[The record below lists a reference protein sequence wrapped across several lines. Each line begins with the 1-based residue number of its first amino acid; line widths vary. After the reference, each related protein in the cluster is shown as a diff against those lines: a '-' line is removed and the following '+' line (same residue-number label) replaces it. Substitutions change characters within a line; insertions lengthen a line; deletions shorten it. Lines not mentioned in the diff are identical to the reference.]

1 LGTAAGD
8 SNVIDWYQTNQTY
21 ALDTLINADSLT
33 LVDGYTYYVS
43 ARVTDVAGNRSV
55 VSSGD
60 GILID
65 LTPPL
70 GGSVHDGPGT
80 DIQFTSST
88 TSLTANWFGFS
99 DTVSSIVLYEV
110 ALGDDSV
117 RTDNI
122 VPWDSVGMST
132 TITIDTLTTLTNA
145 MVYYFNVRATDL
157 AGNVSQIIGSNGI
170 TIDTGPPVT
179 GILNDGL
186 AEDEDYTNSD
196 STLDL
201 SWAGFLDTLSGIG
214 FYEYAFFAA
223 SDDSTIIEWTNIGL
237 DTSVTVSGLTLDHD
251 ASYYGSVR
259 ASDNVGHVSATA
271 LSDGIL
277 VDIFSPTVGI
287 PNDGGLEDQ
296 DYQGPSDTLA
306 IYWTGADTREISYYQ
321 YSVGTTAGDTNIVPW
336 TDNGTATTVTISD
349 FTLTHEMTYYTNVRA
364 YDLAGNM
371 STVESS
377 DGITADLSAPTAGW
391 VNDGFGEDE
400 VFTSS
405 TVRLEANWDDFA
417 DTTSGIQ
424 YYEYAVGTT
433 AGESDVTSGWVSVGT
448 NISFFAIFTLDETIT
463 YYVSVRA
470 VDNVNNVSD
479 MVTSNGITTDFTGP
493 QGTWAIDG
501 DSSDIDRQNFT
512 DTYSGYWLHFIE
524 EGSGFKTHQYAL
536 FDNDNSQYVTSWEAT
551 LDSTCV
557 ISGLELIENQTY
569 SIHVRGIDS
578 VDNVGDILMSD
589 GVLVDLSAPAVPV
602 NLVGWFSS
610 ERIYLE
616 WSQNQ
621 EVDLDH
627 YSIYGGT
634 DMNPTTL
641 LSTTAD
647 STTEAFMPGFIDGT
661 TYYLRISATDIPG
674 NESVFT
680 ADVVGIPQPA
690 VVTWVDP
697 DTVNFLNAEDTQ
709 LSIHFSQPLLDIGD
723 ASATSI
729 AYANMDITTSYSAAD
744 TALIVQFNEP
754 FASLDSITLTI
765 NNILDWSGSSTDTK
779 EFSYTT
785 YMLADY
791 DKNFQIDVYDL
802 TAYLTGWT
810 NGDFSYELG
819 PITGT
824 VPHFIPTPNNV
835 YDLRDVM
842 AFVQMWYWYH
852 QTYPLA
858 LASLANVGGFL
869 PIEQL
874 DRSLIVTLPEDA
886 VAGQVFI
893 QYPPN
898 SKILSTAADV
908 TTEKNIYLSK
918 NDQNTGQMLVEW
930 ADLSQD
936 GMQTVSIDAQSLDRD
951 NSNIT
956 IGYTIYG
963 ADQQI
968 ISRGMQNIELKAVPD
983 EFALHNN
990 YPNPFNPVTTMLY
1003 DLPEAGHTR
1012 LIIYD
1017 LMGRQV
1023 QTLVD
1028 QPMAAGYYRQQWDGR
1043 NTMGQMVSGGIYF
1056 YQIQTNGFT
1065 RTRKMLLLK

>member
-1 LGTAAGD
+1 M
-8 SNVIDWYQTNQTY
+8 
-21 ALDTLINADSLT
+21 
-33 LVDGYTYYVS
+33 
-43 ARVTDVAGNRSV
+43 
-55 VSSGD
+55 
-60 GILID
+60 
-65 LTPPL
+65 
-70 GGSVHDGPGT
+70 HDGPGA

-88 TSLTANWFGFS
+88 TTLTANWFGFS
-99 DTVSSIVLYEV
+99 DTVSSIVLYDV
-110 ALGDDSV
+110 AVGDDSV

-132 TITIDTLTTLTNA
+132 TITIDTLTTLANA
-145 MVYYFNVRATDL
+145 FVYYFSVRATDL
-157 AGNVSQIIGSNGI
+157 AGNVSQITGSNGI
-170 TIDTGPPVT
+170 TIDTGPPII
-179 GILNDGL
+179 GIVNDGL

-201 SWAGFLDTLSGIG
+201 SWAGFLDTISGIS
-214 FYEYAFFAA
+214 FYEYAFFRYNPT

-237 DTSVTVSGLTLDHD
+237 DTGVTVRNLSLDHD
-251 ASYYGSVR
+251 ATYYGSIR
-259 ASDNVGHVSATA
+259 AIDNVGHVSATA

-277 VDIFSPTVGI
+277 VDIFSPTVGL
-287 PNDGGLEDQ
+287 PSDGGLEDL

-306 IYWTGADTREISYYQ
+306 IYWSGADTREISYYQ
-321 YSVGTTAGDTNIVPW
+321 YSVGTTAGDTNVVPW

-349 FTLTHEMTYYTNVRA
+349 FTLTHETVYYANVRA

-377 DGITADLSAPTAGW
+377 DGITADLSAPTVGW
-391 VNDGFGEDE
+391 VNDGLGDDE
-400 VFTSS
+400 VFTASN
-405 TVRLEANWDDFA
+405 VRLEANWDDFA

-448 NISFFAIFTLDETIT
+448 NIFVFAIFTLDETIT
-463 YYVSVRA
+463 YFVSVRA
-470 VDNVNNVSD
+470 VDNVNNVSN
-479 MVTSNGITTDFTGP
+479 MVTSDGITTDFTGP

-524 EGSGFKTHQYAL
+524 EGSGFKTYQYAL
-536 FDNDNSQYVTSWEAT
+536 FDNDNSQYVTSWQET
-551 LDSTCV
+551 LDSACV
-557 ISGLELIENQTY
+557 ITGLELIENQTY
-569 SIHVRGIDS
+569 SLHVRGIDS
-578 VDNVGDILMSD
+578 VDNVGDILMSN

-610 ERIYLE
+610 GRIYLE

-621 EVDLDH
+621 EVDLNH

-674 NESVFT
+674 NESAFT
-680 ADVVGIPQPA
+680 ADVMGIPQAA
-690 VVTWVDP
+690 VVTRVDP

-765 NNILDWSGSSTDTK
+765 NNILDWSGSGTDTK

-802 TAYLTGWT
+802 AAYLTGWT

-858 LASLANVGGFL
+858 LASVENVGGIL

-874 DRSLIVTLPEDA
+874 DRSLIVSLPDDA

-1003 DLPEAGHTR
+1003 DLPEAGYTR

-1028 QPMAAGYYRQQWDGR
+1028 QPMEAGYYRQQWDGR